1 MNAEIKRGS
10 LEMTAAMLISGSIGW
25 FVLMSGQP
33 VVNVVFGAARWGRW
47 CCWRCAARWGSC
59 GAMR

>member
-33 VVNVVFGAARWGRW
+33 VVNVVFWRCAVGRW

>member
-10 LEMTAAMLISGSIGW
+10 LEMAAAMLISGSIGW

-33 VVNVVFGAARWGRW
+33 VINVVFWRCAVGRW
-47 CCWRCAARWGSC
+47 CCWQYAARWASC
-59 GAMR
+59 AAMR